1 MNIATVLRYVD
12 LKGGPWAYRYYIM
25 HDYYIMAEKFGVG
38 LVAIAN
44 TNDMERICEDCDGL
58 IITGSATNV
67 NPKYYG
73 GEDIPDVVDE
83 YALDAALIKYF
94 HEHGKPILGIC
105 GGHQALNVYF
115 GGTLKKL
122 DCPETHLSDV
132 NSPRA
137 QHYIN
142 IEPDSFVWDAF
153 GTNRALVNCHHGWEI
168 GKLAENLKAVART
181 DDGVIEAIESRED
194 KVFATQWHPERVF
207 HDKEEN
213 PCDAKILENFIKLCE
228 KNK

>member
-1 MNIATVLRYVD
+1 MNIATVLRYED
-12 LKGGPWAYRYYIM
+12 HGTGNGWDYRYYIM
-25 HDYYIMAEKFGVG
+25 QDYYIMAEKLGIG

-44 TNDMERICEDCDGL
+44 TNDIEKVCDCCDGL

-73 GEDIPDVVDE
+73 GEDIPGIVDE

-122 DCPETHLSDV
+122 DDFHGHLDKSFE
-132 NSPRA
+132 RMR
-137 QHYIN
+137 HYIN
-142 IEPDSFVWDAF
+142 IEPDSFVWDVY
-153 GTNRALVNCHHGWEI
+153 GSNRALVNCHHAWEI
-168 GKLAENLKAVART
+168 GKLAPNLRVVART
-181 DDGVIEAIESRED
+181 DDGVIEAVENREE
-194 KVFATQWHPERVF
+194 KIFATQWHPERVF
-207 HDKEEN
+207 HDEYEN
-213 PCDAKILENFIKLCE
+213 PLDVKFLENFVALCKE
-228 KNK
+228 SK